1 MALYPANLRI
11 SGRRCVIIGGGRVAA
26 RKAAALLECGALVK
40 VVSPALDGEFET
52 MDGNI
57 EHVDRPYA
65 RGDLDGAFLV
75 IAATDDDETNRA
87 VEEEARSG
95 NLMLNVVDKPE
106 QCNFYV
112 PSSIRRGELMITIST
127 GGQLPALA
135 KRLREQLEEEF
146 PREWEP
152 ALELLGKARADVISR
167 VKDEERKK
175 QCLTDL
181 AALDLVPLLQAG
193 GPQAAQVEI
202 DKCISRYLA

>member
-1 MALYPANLRI
+1 M
-11 SGRRCVIIGGGRVAA
+11 
-26 RKAAALLECGALVK
+26 ECGAIVK
-40 VVSPALDGEFET
+40 VVSPALDAEFET
-52 MDGNI
+52 MDGGI
-57 EHVDRPYA
+57 EHIDRPYA
-65 RGDLDGAFLV
+65 RGDLDGSFLV

-95 NLMLNVVDKPE
+95 GLMLNVVDKPE

-112 PSSIRRGELMITIST
+112 PSSVRRGELMITIST

-193 GPQAAQVEI
+193 GPQAARVEI

>member
-1 MALYPANLRI
+1 
-11 SGRRCVIIGGGRVAA
+11 VAA